1 MDCPFSLPRSIPET
15 PDLSRTYVLCTC
27 TLSLSPVPLRIES
40 RPSSVVRTVVLSV
53 PRHTHIHIHTCIWAR
68 RCRMRKDSAH
78 AMLLDRARPST
89 TNVQLA
95 RTAADAGR
103 GVGAERLVC
112 VCVREKEGS
121 SLSEETTSKKSS
133 LVRSR
138 SRLFF
143 PNLISPCEFKA
154 CNRQA
159 GLAMP
164 SALFCLSLSLSVPR

>member
-112 VCVREKEGS
+112 VCVCVRKRGRHCLRRQQARNPAS
-121 SLSEETTSKKSS
+121 SVPDRVFFSPISS
-133 LVRSR
+133 AHVS
-138 SRLFF
+138 SRLATAK
-143 PNLISPCEFKA
+143 PD
-154 CNRQA
+154 
-159 GLAMP
+159 
-164 SALFCLSLSLSVPR
+164 